1 MAAQVVQGH
10 VERGAR
16 AGLDGHV
23 AQGQAFFHRERRHR
37 LAGQLQE
44 PHGRA
49 AHAELAQDM
58 QGQVLGAQAGGQG
71 ALQRQAH
78 RARAAHGQGLGRQ
91 HMLGLRG
98 ADAPGP
104 GAQRPQRRGV
114 AVATGHR
121 HARQHQAQFG
131 RDHVHDALV
140 GVVRAVVADAGA
152 RGVGGQRIDHRLAA
166 VHVFAA
172 PPGRGGDDVVGDRHV
187 ARRTVHGAALRAQR
201 REGLRAG
208 KIVQQVP
215 VDVDQAAAVGQV
227 GHVVAVPQ
235 AVEQGARRRTG
246 GAGRGGRGGRGHS
259 ASLVHTYEIFIVA
272 VCIG

>member
-10 VERGAR
+10 VVGRDQRGAR

-187 ARRTVHGAALRAQR
+187 ARRTVHGAALRAAQR
-201 REGLRAG
+201 RPAGWKDRAAGAGRCGSGCGRRAG
-208 KIVQQVP
+208 RP
-215 VDVDQAAAVGQV
+215 RGGCPTGGRTGCAAA
-227 GHVVAVPQ
+227 HW
-235 AVEQGARRRTG
+235 RRRTG
-246 GAGRGGRGGRGHS
+246 WTGWTGSFCLLGAH
-259 ASLVHTYEIFIVA
+259 V
-272 VCIG
+272 